1 MTTFHLTVVTPDGCA
16 FDGKTLPSLYN
27 KNSQSTT
34 KILAFRQ
41 QIAQTENAESM
52 PENSLF
58 TRMNTNYDR
67 LSVNFARS
75 IAIRKLLYYI
85 FEGKW

>member
-1 MTTFHLTVVTPDGCA
+1 
-16 FDGKTLPSLYN
+16 
-27 KNSQSTT
+27 
-34 KILAFRQ
+34 
-41 QIAQTENAESM
+41 M
-52 PENSLF
+52 PENTLF

-85 FEGKW
+85 FEGKWFNDKYDTLQNKYKSK

>member
-1 MTTFHLTVVTPDGCA
+1 MKDEGDGVYSYKIPVGTKVFQSNIIVTAYDKY
-16 FDGKTLPSLYN
+16 GKSSLSCPN
-27 KNSQSTT
+27 
-34 KILAFRQ
+34 I
-41 QIAQTENAESM
+41 ENAESM